1 MHSSLGFSL
10 WDSLYTVYTGFIFQC
25 SINIF
30 AAYLHYN
37 LFEPPNSS
45 FGCMCKIYFP
55 VFLFTIL
62 KIHSVEIAGKYTG
75 FISSCS
81 CSYFQNGI
89 FFIFRV
95 LWDEKHFDF
104 LFQRFFSLEAIP
116 CGGWQSLKQLFMV
129 SPMAIEPYE
138 DIWPDIHESAF
149 VAASADVIGRVRIEE
164 VESDRLY
171 RRAKA
176 HLLEDDDEEAEI
188 ADLGLS
194 LQLRDAIAEHSEED
208 LELPDEAPIGF
219 LADVLAQCLPLP
231 VPRLRECFEEL
242 DPRRRADL
250 VLDEHRLRGTSPE

>member
-1 MHSSLGFSL
+1 MIAPVFPLPSYFLFPG
-10 WDSLYTVYTGFIFQC
+10 
-25 SINIF
+25 
-30 AAYLHYN
+30 AASPLRV
-37 LFEPPNSS
+37 FEPRYRQMVEDLLDGPGRLVMACVDPAHVHEMASDP
-45 FGCMCKIYFP
+45 P
-55 VFLFTIL
+55 VLDTGGL
-62 KIHSVEIAGKYTG
+62 GEIARHRRLP
-75 FISSCS
+75 
-81 CSYFQNGI
+81 NGEY
-89 FFIFRV
+89 
-95 LWDEKHFDF
+95 L
-104 LFQRFFSLEAIP
+104 
-116 CGGWQSLKQLFMV
+116 
-129 SPMAIEPYE
+129 
-138 DIWPDIHESAF
+138 IW
-149 VAASADVIGRVRIEE
+149 VVGLGRVRIEE

>member
-1 MHSSLGFSL
+1 MIAPVFPLPSYFLFPG
-10 WDSLYTVYTGFIFQC
+10 
-25 SINIF
+25 
-30 AAYLHYN
+30 AASPLRV
-37 LFEPPNSS
+37 FEPRYRQMVEDLLDGPGRLVMACVDPAHDHEMASDP
-45 FGCMCKIYFP
+45 P
-55 VFLFTIL
+55 VLDTGGL
-62 KIHSVEIAGKYTG
+62 GEIARHRRLP
-75 FISSCS
+75 
-81 CSYFQNGI
+81 NGEY
-89 FFIFRV
+89 
-95 LWDEKHFDF
+95 L
-104 LFQRFFSLEAIP
+104 
-116 CGGWQSLKQLFMV
+116 
-129 SPMAIEPYE
+129 
-138 DIWPDIHESAF
+138 IW
-149 VAASADVIGRVRIEE
+149 VVGLGRVRIEE

>member
-1 MHSSLGFSL
+1 VTHMIAPVFPLPSYFLFPG
-10 WDSLYTVYTGFIFQC
+10 
-25 SINIF
+25 
-30 AAYLHYN
+30 AASPLRV
-37 LFEPPNSS
+37 FEPRYRQMVEDLLDGPGRLVMACVDPAHVHEMASDP
-45 FGCMCKIYFP
+45 P
-55 VFLFTIL
+55 VLDTGGL
-62 KIHSVEIAGKYTG
+62 GEIARHRRLP
-75 FISSCS
+75 
-81 CSYFQNGI
+81 NGEYLI
-89 FFIFRV
+89 LV
-95 LWDEKHFDF
+95 VGL
-104 LFQRFFSLEAIP
+104 
-116 CGGWQSLKQLFMV
+116 
-129 SPMAIEPYE
+129 
-138 DIWPDIHESAF
+138 
-149 VAASADVIGRVRIEE
+149 GRVRIEE

>member
-1 MHSSLGFSL
+1 VTHMIAPVFPLPSYFLFPG
-10 WDSLYTVYTGFIFQC
+10 
-25 SINIF
+25 
-30 AAYLHYN
+30 AASPLRV
-37 LFEPPNSS
+37 FEPRYRQMVEDLLDGPGRLVMACVDPAHVHEMASDP
-45 FGCMCKIYFP
+45 P
-55 VFLFTIL
+55 VLDTGGL
-62 KIHSVEIAGKYTG
+62 GEIARHRRLP
-75 FISSCS
+75 
-81 CSYFQNGI
+81 NGEY
-89 FFIFRV
+89 
-95 LWDEKHFDF
+95 L
-104 LFQRFFSLEAIP
+104 
-116 CGGWQSLKQLFMV
+116 
-129 SPMAIEPYE
+129 
-138 DIWPDIHESAF
+138 IW
-149 VAASADVIGRVRIEE
+149 VVGLGRVRIEE